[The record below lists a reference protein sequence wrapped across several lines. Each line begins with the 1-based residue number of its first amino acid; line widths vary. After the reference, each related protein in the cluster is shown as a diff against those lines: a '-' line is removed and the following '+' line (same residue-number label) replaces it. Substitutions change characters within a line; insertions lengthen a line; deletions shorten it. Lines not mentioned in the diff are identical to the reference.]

1 MPITARR
8 HVRDVLDAGYDLN
21 GAQSLTNSSSTGWT
35 TNLIQYHINAGAGL
49 TTLGIIY
56 RRFEDDQGLFPKQDG
71 VAVVSINQNTIGVTG
86 ISSQINVGIRH
97 YFQQAQAMKGYD
109 FHPGTPMMTD
119 YPNNSGTPSFN
130 GVESVYDSTGRY
142 KQINVSLGDMRGLR
156 YSVEDVS
163 GIWPSSD
170 NSDNSGNEERLRYT
184 GAISI
189 GTTA

>member
-35 TNLIQYHINAGAGL
+35 TNLISYHVGQGANT
-49 TTLGIIY
+49 TTLGTIY

-86 ISSQINVGIRH
+86 FSSQINVGIRH
-97 YFQQAQAMKGYD
+97 YFQQAQAMKGYN
-109 FHPGTPMMTD
+109 FHPGNPMMTD

-130 GVESVYDSTGRY
+130 GVGSVYDGTGRY
-142 KQINVSLGDMRGLR
+142 TQTDVSLGNMRGLR
-156 YSVEDVS
+156 YSVEDNSV
-163 GIWPSSD
+163 WDSSD